1 MRQGAPSASESER
14 GSRSATTPAAPKGTP
29 INAKIVWAL
38 CVVVLS
44 GVAAV
49 AWTVH
54 VPARE
59 GVVLNAGARAAALGS
74 SPRASGA
81 SAAQIPG
88 SASSA
93 LEPLATPRVAVTTS
107 PSMPSPPFG
116 AKAEDVSAVPI
127 GAAAVTPGVSGVPA
141 STWPATTT
149 ASNGVPPRSDMRY
162 GINPASRR

>member
-1 MRQGAPSASESER
+1 MRDDAPSAVGTER
-14 GSRSATTPAAPKGTP
+14 GLSSATTSAAPKGTP

-38 CVVVLS
+38 CAAVFS
-44 GVAAV
+44 SVAAV

-59 GVVLNAGARAAALGS
+59 GVVLNAGARSAALGS
-74 SPRASGA
+74 SQRASGA
-81 SAAQIPG
+81 STAQIPG

-93 LEPLATPRVAVTTS
+93 LEPLAMPQVALTTS
-107 PSMPSPPFG
+107 PSFPPPPLG

-127 GAAAVTPGVSGVPA
+127 GASAVTPSASGVPA

-162 GINPASRR
+162 GISPASRR

>member
-1 MRQGAPSASESER
+1 MRQGAPSAAGTER

-38 CVVVLS
+38 CAAVS
-44 GVAAV
+44 SSVAAV

-59 GVVLNAGARAAALGS
+59 GVVLNAGARAAVLGS
-74 SPRASGA
+74 SQRASGA
-81 SAAQIPG
+81 SMAQIPG
-88 SASSA
+88 SVSSA
-93 LEPLATPRVAVTTS
+93 LEPLATPRVALTTS
-107 PSMPSPPFG
+107 PSLPSPPLG
-116 AKAEDVSAVPI
+116 AKEEDVSAVPI
-127 GAAAVTPGVSGVPA
+127 RAAAVTPSESGVPA